1 MPKFISERDVRFFK
15 HIARELVDDV
25 VQTAIVLYKVN
36 LTDTRINLYG
46 EAVDKTWHRGV
57 EMYVLIDKDPGS
69 TEYEGFGPEQQQ
81 TITFKFDRFACEEKN
96 LYPEIGDVIYFDSS
110 YYEINYTYEVQF
122 SGGQPVNNFSVVVN
136 AFLANRSTL
145 GIEER
150 VN

>member
-57 EMYVLIDKDPGS
+57 EMYVLIDKEPGT
-69 TEYEGFGPEQQQ
+69 TEYEGFGPESQQ

-96 LYPEIGDVIYFDSS
+96 LYPEIGDVIYFDNS

-122 SGGQPVNNFSVVVN
+122 SGGQPVNNFSIVVN
-136 AFLANRSTL
+136 TFLANRSTL

>member
-96 LYPEIGDVIYFDSS
+96 LYPEIGDVIYFDNS

-122 SGGQPVNNFSVVVN
+122 SGGQPVNNFSIVVN
-136 AFLANRSTL
+136 TFLANRSTL

>member
-57 EMYVLIDKDPGS
+57 EMYVLIDKEPGT
-69 TEYEGFGPEQQQ
+69 TEYEGFGPEAQQ

-96 LYPEIGDVIYFDSS
+96 LYPEIGDVIYFNYN
-110 YYEINYTYEVQF
+110 YYEVNYTYEVQF

-136 AFLANRSTL
+136 TFLANRSTL

>member
-57 EMYVLIDKDPGS
+57 EMYVLIDKEPGT
-69 TEYEGFGPEQQQ
+69 TEYEGFGPESQQS
-81 TITFKFDRFACEEKN
+81 ITFKFDRFACEEKN
-96 LYPEIGDVIYFDSS
+96 LYPEIGDVIYFDNS

-122 SGGQPVNNFSVVVN
+122 SGGQPVNNFSIVVN
-136 AFLANRSTL
+136 TFLANRSTL